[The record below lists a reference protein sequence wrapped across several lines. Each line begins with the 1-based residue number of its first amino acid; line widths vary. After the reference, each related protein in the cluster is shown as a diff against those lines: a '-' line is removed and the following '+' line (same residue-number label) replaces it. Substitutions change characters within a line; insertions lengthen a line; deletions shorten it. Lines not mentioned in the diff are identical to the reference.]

1 MLPETDL
8 RGGSV
13 HTSELSDPA
22 VPDSRLA
29 SKVASKVASKMAS
42 KLASEVAS
50 KLAPNLALAAGS
62 DSESSGGAAV
72 AARKGRSAPL
82 IDVLGLPLDAE
93 SRLRPGWT
101 REMVYELGVAKC
113 ALHAMA
119 MFDGIAPSRREFQL
133 VVPHERVYRLYYGGY
148 TRFVE
153 SSGYKLSAERQTLEA
168 LARRRAA
175 WDAERKRKAEKL
187 ARRAAVRREMAVAG
201 RVSGLVGGLGGGPGG
216 GPGVDGELAPMADP
230 VLALAGDSGVAPIR
244 ESVEAE
250 EKTKREPVYGARL
263 EGCDMVHAPTNE
275 QGVVLLFGMLARKL
289 GFLIEMVQTGYPDCE
304 AKRMGADGKLRKVR
318 IEFEFLSS
326 RFDHNPDECDL
337 IVCWE
342 DDSNPTNLE
351 VLELKNH
358 VGKKE

>member
-1 MLPETDL
+1 M
-8 RGGSV
+8 
-13 HTSELSDPA
+13 
-22 VPDSRLA
+22 
-29 SKVASKVASKMAS
+29 
-42 KLASEVAS
+42 AS
-50 KLAPNLALAAGS
+50 KLAPNLALAAGAE
-62 DSESSGGAAV
+62 SESSGGAAV

-93 SRLRPGWT
+93 GELRPGWT

-113 ALHAMA
+113 ALRSMA

-153 SSGYKLSAERQTLEA
+153 SSGYRLSAERQTVEA
-168 LARRRAA
+168 LARRRAV
-175 WDAERKRKAEKL
+175 WDAEKKRKAEKL
-187 ARRAAVRREMAVAG
+187 ARRAAGRMAVAG
-201 RVSGLVGGLGGGPGG
+201 RVSGLVGGLRVGRVG

-230 VLALAGDSGVAPIR
+230 VLVLAGDSGVAPI
-244 ESVEAE
+244 SGAVEPE

-342 DDSNPTNLE
+342 DDANPTELE
-351 VLELKNH
+351 VLELKRH
-358 VGKKE
+358 VGR

>member
-1 MLPETDL
+1 M
-8 RGGSV
+8 
-13 HTSELSDPA
+13 
-22 VPDSRLA
+22 
-29 SKVASKVASKMAS
+29 
-42 KLASEVAS
+42 
-50 KLAPNLALAAGS
+50 
-62 DSESSGGAAV
+62 
-72 AARKGRSAPL
+72 RS
-82 IDVLGLPLDAE
+82 
-93 SRLRPGWT
+93 
-101 REMVYELGVAKC
+101 
-113 ALHAMA
+113 MA

-175 WDAERKRKAEKL
+175 WDAEKKRKAEKL
-187 ARRAAVRREMAVAG
+187 ARRAAGRREMAVAG
-201 RVSGLVGGLGGGPGG
+201 RVSGLVGGLGVGL
-216 GPGVDGELAPMADP
+216 GVDGELAPMADP
-230 VLALAGDSGVAPIR
+230 VLALAGDSVVAPI
-244 ESVEAE
+244 SGAVEPE

-318 IEFEFLSS
+318 IEFEFVSS